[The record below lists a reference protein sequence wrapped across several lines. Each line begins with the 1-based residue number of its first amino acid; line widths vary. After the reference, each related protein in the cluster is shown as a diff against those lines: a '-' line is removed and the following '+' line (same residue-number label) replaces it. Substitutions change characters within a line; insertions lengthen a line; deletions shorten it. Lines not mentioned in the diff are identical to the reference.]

1 MAGEKA
7 EYPVTMRKI
16 LRKKSQ
22 SLPKIESTGQPG
34 LVSVIVPTY
43 NRGYCVNKSI
53 ESALAQTYRDLEVI
67 VIDDGS
73 TDNTREVIAAAF
85 EDEPR
90 VKYVYQSNGGVSV
103 ARNHGIRLARG
114 EFMALL
120 DSDDIW
126 KPWKTELQ
134 VRVLQERPEVGMV
147 WTDMEA
153 VNPDGQLI
161 APRFLR
167 KMYGAYQWYPDDES
181 LFSESFPLPSSTGEH
196 SSMCPPGK
204 ACIGDIFSPM
214 MMGNLVH
221 TSTVLMRRERLAKVG
236 FFPENLRNAGEDY
249 DFHLRTCHAGL
260 VAYMDMSSIYY
271 RVGWHDQI
279 IMKDFSFFF
288 ARGYMKSIR
297 RYLQSDSGRIR
308 LPKAMMQTMMAQA
321 YGWVG
326 GALFERGKQKAA
338 RRFLWESL
346 KYQFWQPRALITII
360 RTMLPSWF
368 DTVILKGYRMVK
380 GMVKPASA
388 EAGG

>member
-1 MAGEKA
+1 MANEEAGDS
-7 EYPVTMRKI
+7 VTMKKAPR
-16 LRKKSQ
+16 RKSQ
-22 SLPKIESTGQPG
+22 NLPEIESTGQSG

-53 ESALAQTYRDLEVI
+53 ESALAQTYRDIEVI

-85 EDEPR
+85 AGEPR
-90 VKYVYQSNGGVSV
+90 VKYIYQSNGGVSV

-134 VRVLQERPEVGMV
+134 VRVLQERSEVGMV

-153 VNPDGQLI
+153 VNPDGQMI

-167 KMYGAYQWYPDDES
+167 KMYGAYRWYPDDES
-181 LFSESFPLPSSTGEH
+181 LFHQSFLLSNSDKEH

-204 ACIGDIFSPM
+204 VCIGDIFSPM

-221 TSTVLMRRERLAKVG
+221 TSTVLMRRDRLACVG
-236 FFPENLRNAGEDY
+236 FFPETFRHGGEDY
-249 DFHLRTCHAGL
+249 PFHLRTCYEGP
-260 VAYMDMSSIYY
+260 VAFVDVSSIFY
-271 RVGWHDQI
+271 RVGMRDQLTA
-279 IMKDFSFFF
+279 MDFDLFF
-288 ARGYMKSIR
+288 AMGYLKTIRPYLNPGRRSITLSR
-297 RYLQSDSGRIR
+297 E
-308 LPKAMMQTMMAQA
+308 MMQTMMGRA
-321 YGWVG
+321 YGWIG
-326 GALFERGKQKAA
+326 CALFERGKQKDA

-346 KYQFWQPRALITII
+346 KYQFWQPRTLITLF
-360 RTMLPSWF
+360 RAVMPRWF
-368 DTVILKGYRMVK
+368 DTLMLTGYRTVK